1 MMQKK
6 LVSKDMT
13 CSVVRNVIDLEGLRQ
28 RAQHPQAGA
37 VIIFYGDVRNHSQQQ
52 EVSFLEYEA
61 HENMALKQISMVI
74 DEARQKWVLHS
85 VEVIHRLGKLAVKDC
100 SIAIAVA
107 TSHRGDAY
115 AASRYII
122 DTIKHSAPIWKKEHF
137 VDGVSAWSKGC
148 EAYSVVE
155 ETAEPPSAVNNEV
168 P

>member
-1 MMQKK
+1 MQKK
-6 LVSKDMT
+6 LVSKNVT
-13 CSVVRNVIDLEGLRQ
+13 CSVVRDVIDLEGLRH

-37 VIIFYGDVRNHSQQQ
+37 VIIFCGDVRNHSQEK
-52 EVSFLEYEA
+52 EVSLLEYEA
-61 HENMALKQISMVI
+61 HESMALKQISTVI
-74 DEARQKWVLHS
+74 DAALQKWVLHS
-85 VEVIHRLGKLAVKDC
+85 VEVVHRLGRLAVKDC

-122 DTIKHSAPIWKKEHF
+122 DTIKHSVPIWKKEHF

-148 EAYSVVE
+148 EAYSVLE
-155 ETAEPPSAVNNEV
+155 ETYEPPGVVKNEV